1 MTMTVV
7 QDPPLAESIQAA
19 LELETSLQDGTLYPN
34 HICSSCKDI
43 LLPFLNLQ
51 TIAVRHEKFLL
62 KHQAKIK
69 ELGLNATR
77 IMMDKKEE
85 ESEHQES
92 DIDMEPLDN
101 DCEDDEQKEELKNE
115 QEDVASCKICGPSK
129 LFKKTSLS
137 NHIKHFHKDKDIDCE
152 VPECKAKFKKKADM
166 KKHVRHVH
174 NNEKSLCV
182 QCGDSFKDLNY
193 HMKVFHDNIRH
204 PCETCEKVFTTKQG
218 LIFHM
223 KNSHGDGKKEVC
235 HICAVEVKHVRHH
248 IKLKHSG
255 EKSLCWREGCIKK
268 HPQSHHKS
276 QLSNLQVV

>member
-1 MTMTVV
+1 MA
-7 QDPPLAESIQAA
+7 DSIQAA

-34 HICSSCKDI
+34 HVCSACKDI

-85 ESEHQES
+85 EDEHEHEES
-92 DIDMEPLDN
+92 DNHMEPQDN
-101 DCEDDEQKEELKNE
+101 DWEEDQEVEEEEPKND

-137 NHIKHFHKDKDIDCE
+137 NHIKNFHKDKDIDCE

-255 EKSLCWREGCIKK
+255 EISLCWREGRIAQP
-268 HPQSHHKS
+268 PQSQPKRIK
-276 QLSNLQVV
+276 

>member
-1 MTMTVV
+1 M
-7 QDPPLAESIQAA
+7 
-19 LELETSLQDGTLYPN
+19 
-34 HICSSCKDI
+34 
-43 LLPFLNLQ
+43 
-51 TIAVRHEKFLL
+51 
-62 KHQAKIK
+62 
-69 ELGLNATR
+69 NATR
-77 IMMDKKEE
+77 IMMDKREE
-85 ESEHQES
+85 EDEDHV
-92 DIDMEPLDN
+92 EPLDN
-101 DCEDDEQKEELKNE
+101 AWEEDQDVEKEDPKIEQRDL
-115 QEDVASCKICGPSK
+115 VASCKICGPSK

-137 NHIKHFHKDKDIDCE
+137 NHIKNFHKDKDIDCE
-152 VPECKAKFKKKADM
+152 IPECKAKFKKKADM

-223 KNSHGDGKKEVC
+223 KNSHGDGKKQVC

-255 EKSLCWREGCIKK
+255 EKSLCWKDES
-268 HPQSHHKS
+268 PQNQTKS
-276 QLSNLQVV
+276 QLSRLEA

>member
-1 MTMTVV
+1 MLKIDLRRQNIL
-7 QDPPLAESIQAA
+7 QDPPLAETIQAA
-19 LELETSLQDGTLYPN
+19 LDLETSLQDPTFLPN
-34 HICSSCKDI
+34 HVCSACNGI
-43 LLPFLNLQ
+43 LLSFLNLQ
-51 TIAVRHEKFLL
+51 TIAIRHEKFLL

-69 ELGLNATR
+69 EFGLNATR
-77 IMMDKKEE
+77 TMLDRKEE
-85 ESEHQES
+85 EAEPES
-92 DIDMEPLDN
+92 DDDMETLI
-101 DCEDDEQKEELKNE
+101 DDDDQDVEKEEPTD
-115 QEDVASCKICGPSK
+115 EDSVFCKICGPSK
-129 LFKKTSLS
+129 IFKKTSLP
-137 NHIKHFHKDKDIDCE
+137 NHMKNFHKNKDINCE
-152 VPECKAKFKKKADM
+152 VPGCDAKFKKKADM

-218 LIFHM
+218 LSFHM

-255 EKSLCWREGCIKK
+255 EK
-268 HPQSHHKS
+268 
-276 QLSNLQVV
+276 